1 MSVSDS
7 KKPAGEAVTTLAI
20 EGMTC
25 ASCVSRVE
33 KALARVPGVE
43 TAAVNLATHRAT
55 VRHAPGVAAAALAEA
70 VDDAG
75 YGAVPVDISAPASG
89 QEDGEAAEAR
99 SLARSVFLSAIL
111 TTPVVVLAMGAH
123 ASDAFHHWIMT
134 AVGERT
140 DRVIQMVLTA
150 FVLAGPGRRFFAK
163 GVPALLRGGP
173 DMNALVS
180 IGAGAA
186 FLYSAVATLA
196 PGVLPEGTAAVY
208 FEAAAV
214 IVTLVLLGRLLE
226 ARARGRTSGAIR
238 RLVGLQPKTA
248 RVIRDGLASDV
259 PLEEVRSGERVLVR
273 PGERIPV
280 DGVVVEGSSYVDESM
295 ITGEPMPAA
304 KGAGDAVVG
313 GTVNRSG
320 AFTLQATT
328 LGADAVLSRIIRMVE
343 DAQGAKLPIQ
353 AMVDRV
359 TAWFVPAI
367 LAIAALTFVA
377 WLVLAHDPALALVN
391 AVAVLIVACPC
402 AMGLATPTSIMVATG
417 RAAEL
422 GVLFRRGEGLQTLD
436 SVRLVTLDKTGTLTE
451 GRPELT
457 DFVAA
462 EGFTE
467 ASVLPLVAAVEARSE
482 HPLGQA
488 VAAAASRRG
497 VSPLPVERFESVAG
511 HGVRAL
517 VDGRPVA
524 VGSARWMERLGIGT
538 DPLSG
543 EAARLAGDGKS
554 SLYAAVDGRL
564 AAVLAVSDPVKATS
578 REALEAL
585 AAMGIRAAMVTGD
598 GRRTAEAVARR
609 LGIGIVEA
617 EVLPEGKVD
626 AVKRLRAAHG
636 PIAFVGDGVND
647 APALA
652 EAEVGI
658 AIGTGTDIAMESADV
673 VLMAGDLRGVVNAV
687 ALSRATL
694 RNIRQ
699 NLFWAFGYN
708 VLLVPV
714 AAGVLWP
721 FAGILLS
728 PMLAAAAM
736 GLSSVFVVGNA
747 LRLRGFRPP
756 LADDPTPGARGGH
769 IAEARA

>member
-1 MSVSDS
+1 MSVSTTNR
-7 KKPAGEAVTTLAI
+7 PAGEAVTTLSI

-43 TAAVNLATHRAT
+43 AAAVNLATHRAT
-55 VRHAPGVAAAALAEA
+55 VRHAPGVVAAALAEA

-75 YGAVPVDISAPASG
+75 YGATPVDVAAPRAEG
-89 QEDGEAAEAR
+89 EDREAAEAR
-99 SLARSVFLSAIL
+99 SLARSVLIAAVL
-111 TTPVVVLAMGAH
+111 TIPVVVLAMGAH
-123 ASDAFHHWIMT
+123 MSDAFHHWIMGT
-134 AVGERT
+134 LGEQT
-140 DRVIQMVLTA
+140 DRVIQLVLTA
-150 FVLAGPGRRFFAK
+150 AVLAGPGRRFFAK
-163 GVPALLRGGP
+163 GIPALLRGGP

-186 FLYSAVATLA
+186 FAYSAVATLA
-196 PGVLPEGTAAVY
+196 PGLLPEGTDAVY

-214 IVTLVLLGRLLE
+214 IVTLVLLGRMLE
-226 ARARGRTSGAIR
+226 ARARGQTSDAIR
-238 RLVGLQPKTA
+238 RLVGLQPQTA
-248 RVIRDGLASDV
+248 RVIRDGLAAEL
-259 PLEEVRSGERVLVR
+259 PLDAVRSGDHVLVR

-280 DGVVVEGSSYVDESM
+280 DGVVLDGASYVDESM

-304 KGAGDAVVG
+304 KGAGDTVVG

-328 LGADAVLSRIIRMVE
+328 LGGDAVLARIIRMVE

-422 GVLFRRGEGLQTLD
+422 GVLFRRGEGLQALEA
-436 SVRLVTLDKTGTLTE
+436 VRVVALDKTGTLTE

-457 DFVAA
+457 DIVPAG
-462 EGFTE
+462 GFE
-467 ASVLPLVAAVEARSE
+467 ADDVLPLAAAVEAYSE

-488 VAAAASRRG
+488 IAGAAERRG
-497 VSPLPVERFESVAG
+497 MPVATVADFESVTG
-511 HGVRAL
+511 HGVAGT
-517 VDGRPVA
+517 VAGRRVA
-524 VGSARWMERLGIGT
+524 VGAARWMERLGIDHAALAG
-538 DPLSG
+538 D
-543 EAARLAGDGKS
+543 AARLAADGKS
-554 SLYAAVDGRL
+554 SLYVGVDGRV
-564 AAVLAVSDPVKATS
+564 AAVLAVSDPVKAS
-578 REALEAL
+578 SPEALSAL
-585 AAMGIRAAMVTGD
+585 AGLGLTVAMVTGD
-598 GRRTAEAVARR
+598 SRRTAEAVARR
-609 LGIGIVEA
+609 LGIAAVEA
-617 EVLPEGKVD
+617 EVLPEGKVE

-652 EAEVGI
+652 EAEVGL
-658 AIGTGTDIAMESADV
+658 AIGTGTDIAVESADV

-721 FAGILLS
+721 VAGVLLS

-756 LADDPTPGARGGH
+756 LADAAMGAGAGRL
-769 IAEARA
+769 AQARA